1 MKFKNWVELS
11 YFLEHL
17 EIVDKKL
24 KIMFLDILLE
34 DYSKDIINT
43 SLFNN
48 NTLLSIM
55 LFGVIKQK
63 NRMIFNSKTITENLH
78 KDKYTLI
85 KNEFEK
91 FKLEK
96 YI

>member
-11 YFLEHL
+11 FFLEHL

-63 NRMIFNSKTITENLH
+63 NKMIFNSKTITENLY

-91 FKLEK
+91 FQLEK